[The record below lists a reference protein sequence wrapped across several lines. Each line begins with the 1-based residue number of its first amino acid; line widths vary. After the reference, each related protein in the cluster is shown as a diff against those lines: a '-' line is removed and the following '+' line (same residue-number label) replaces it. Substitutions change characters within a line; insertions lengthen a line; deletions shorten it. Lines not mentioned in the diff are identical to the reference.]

1 MNPKGSA
8 LPKDMKLDRYELL
21 ESLLIT
27 EIPISNVDNQRIFLE
42 KYGHRLTSSSHLSE
56 LIPLILKREKDCVK
70 SEISTKKSGIWGQV
84 YLFLA
89 TLIAV
94 KLHENG

>member
-8 LPKDMKLDRYELL
+8 LPKDMRLDRYELL
-21 ESLLIT
+21 ESLLIAG
-27 EIPISNVDNQRIFLE
+27 IPISKVDNQRIFLE

-70 SEISTKKSGIWGQV
+70 SEIGTKKSGI
-84 YLFLA
+84 
-89 TLIAV
+89 
-94 KLHENG
+94 